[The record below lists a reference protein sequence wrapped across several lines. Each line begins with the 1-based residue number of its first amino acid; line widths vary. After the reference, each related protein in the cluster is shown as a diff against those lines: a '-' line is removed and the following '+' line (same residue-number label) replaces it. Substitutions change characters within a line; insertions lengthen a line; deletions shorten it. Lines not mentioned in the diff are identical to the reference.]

1 VNKQTKPARRQQKT
15 ANAVAEETP
24 APQEDDSRGAGR
36 PFPIVGIGAS
46 AGGLDITER
55 KRAEEA
61 LRESLE
67 RFQLANRATF
77 NAIWDWNL
85 QTDAVWWNEHVQTL
99 FGYRA
104 EEIEPGI
111 ESWTNRIHP
120 EDLDRVKTGI
130 HAAIDSGQDHW
141 FDHYR
146 FRRRDGMYAEVE
158 DRGYIARDASD
169 HPVRMIG
176 AMQDITERK
185 QKEQELKRIEW
196 LLTRK
201 RQPAEAQER
210 AYVPPYGDLVSLNT
224 CRLILDSVGEQ
235 VLTDII
241 GDYLDLLD
249 TSAAVYE
256 KNGDYGLGVF
266 SSGWCRF
273 MDAASRAVCGT
284 DDNREALACGRWH
297 CHESCWTNASR
308 VAIETG
314 QPADI
319 ECNGGIR
326 LYAVPVRV
334 GGKIVGSI
342 NFGYGD
348 PPRDPAKLKELAA
361 KYGVR
366 LEDLRQHAEAYES
379 RPPFIIE
386 LAKRRLQASAR
397 LLGEIIERKRAEQEL
412 RKSEERFK
420 LIFEYAPDAYYLND
434 LKGNFIDGNK
444 AAEKTTGY
452 KREELIG
459 GSFLKLNL
467 LPLNQLPKAVKLLAN
482 NAMGRPTGPDEFIL
496 RRKSGDKIP
505 VEISTH
511 PVKFGNRT
519 VVLGIARDIT
529 ERKRVEGEIR
539 RLNEELERRVKE
551 RTVQLETLNEELE
564 AFSHS
569 VSHDLRAPLRSI
581 NGFSQALLENY
592 KDRLDEQGQHYLE
605 RLSAASERMA
615 ELIDDLLLLSHV
627 ARAELKKSKVDLTA
641 LARSI
646 MQELHKTQPERQVE
660 FVLAPGLA
668 ASGDPNLMRT
678 LLENLLSNAWKF
690 TSKKPRARIEF
701 GMTYHDDKPV
711 FFIQDNGAGFD
722 MTYADKLFKPFQRL
736 HSLADFPGTGIGLA
750 SVRRIVHRHGGRA
763 WAKGKPN
770 EGATFYFT
778 I

>member
-1 VNKQTKPARRQQKT
+1 MKPARQQQKP
-15 ANAVAEETP
+15 ANAVPEETP
-24 APQEDDSRGAGR
+24 SPQADDSRGAGR
-36 PFPIVGIGAS
+36 PFPIVGIGA
-46 AGGLDITER
+46 
-55 KRAEEA
+55 
-61 LRESLE
+61 
-67 RFQLANRATF
+67 
-77 NAIWDWNL
+77 
-85 QTDAVWWNEHVQTL
+85 
-99 FGYRA
+99 
-104 EEIEPGI
+104 
-111 ESWTNRIHP
+111 
-120 EDLDRVKTGI
+120 
-130 HAAIDSGQDHW
+130 
-141 FDHYR
+141 
-146 FRRRDGMYAEVE
+146 
-158 DRGYIARDASD
+158 
-169 HPVRMIG
+169 
-176 AMQDITERK
+176 MQDITERK
-185 QKEQELKRIEW
+185 QKEQKLKRIEW

-201 RQPAEAQER
+201 RQPAEARER
-210 AYVPPYGDLVSLNT
+210 AYVPPYGNLVSLNT

-235 VLTDII
+235 VMTDII

-256 KNGDYGLGVF
+256 KNGDYALGIF

-273 MDAASRAVCGT
+273 MDAASRAVCGS

-297 CHESCWTNASR
+297 CHESCWTNASK

-319 ECNGGIR
+319 ECNGGIC
-326 LYAVPVRV
+326 LYAVPVRA
-334 GGKIVGSI
+334 GDEIVGSI

-348 PPRDPAKLKELAA
+348 PPRDPVKLKELAA

-397 LLGEIIERKRAEQEL
+397 LVGEIIERKRAEEEL
-412 RKSEERFK
+412 RKSEERFE

-529 ERKRVEGEIR
+529 ERKRVEGEIL

-551 RTVQLETLNEELE
+551 RTAQLETLNEELE

-581 NGFSQALLENY
+581 SGFSQALLENY

-627 ARAELKKSKVDLTA
+627 ARVELKKSKVDLTA

-646 MQELHKTQPERQVE
+646 MQELQKTQPERQVE

-690 TSKKPRARIEF
+690 TSKKPQARIEF

-711 FFIQDNGAGFD
+711 FFTQDNGAGFD

>member
-1 VNKQTKPARRQQKT
+1 MNKQTKPARRQQET
-15 ANAVAEETP
+15 ANAVPEGTLSRQA
-24 APQEDDSRGAGR
+24 DDSCSVGGQ
-36 PFPIVGIGAS
+36 FPIVG
-46 AGGLDITER
+46 
-55 KRAEEA
+55 
-61 LRESLE
+61 
-67 RFQLANRATF
+67 
-77 NAIWDWNL
+77 
-85 QTDAVWWNEHVQTL
+85 
-99 FGYRA
+99 
-104 EEIEPGI
+104 
-111 ESWTNRIHP
+111 
-120 EDLDRVKTGI
+120 
-130 HAAIDSGQDHW
+130 
-141 FDHYR
+141 
-146 FRRRDGMYAEVE
+146 
-158 DRGYIARDASD
+158 
-169 HPVRMIG
+169 IG

-201 RQPAEAQER
+201 RQPAEAREQ

-224 CRLILDSVGEQ
+224 CRLILDSVGKQ

-256 KNGDYGLGVF
+256 KNGDYALGIF

-273 MDAASRAVCGT
+273 MDAASRAVCGS

-297 CHESCWTNASR
+297 CHESCWTNASK

-326 LYAVPVRV
+326 LYAVPVRA
-334 GGKIVGSI
+334 GGEIVGSI

-397 LLGEIIERKRAEQEL
+397 LVGEIIERKRTEEEL
-412 RKSEERFK
+412 RKSEERFE

-529 ERKRVEGEIR
+529 ERKRVEGEIL

-551 RTVQLETLNEELE
+551 RTAQLETLNEELE

-581 NGFSQALLENY
+581 SGFSQALLENY

-627 ARAELKKSKVDLTA
+627 ARVELKKSKVDLTA

-646 MQELHKTQPERQVE
+646 MQELQKTQPERQVE

-690 TSKKPRARIEF
+690 TSKKPQARIEF

-711 FFIQDNGAGFD
+711 FFTQDNGAGFD

>member
-1 VNKQTKPARRQQKT
+1 MKKDKNTLAAAAELRR
-15 ANAVAEETP
+15 
-24 APQEDDSRGAGR
+24 
-36 PFPIVGIGAS
+36 
-46 AGGLDITER
+46 
-55 KRAEEA
+55 RAEER
-61 LRESLE
+61 LRESKKGEAARPGTKEETQRLLHELQMHQIELE
-67 RFQLANRATF
+67 MQNEE
-77 NAIWDWNL
+77 L
-85 QTDAVWWNEHVQTL
+85 QQS
-99 FGYRA
+99 RA
-104 EEIEPGI
+104 E
-111 ESWTNRIHP
+111 
-120 EDLDRVKTGI
+120 VKTGL
-130 HAAIDSGQDHW
+130 AQYTDLYTFAPVGY
-141 FDHYR
+141 FTLE
-146 FRRRDGMYAEVE
+146 RDGAISRVNLTGASLLGIERSRLMNRRFGLFVSDDFRPAFNAFLKKVFENQAKETCEAALRTDRNEPVWVHIEAIASE
-158 DRGYIARDASD
+158 DGQGCRAA
-169 HPVRMIG
+169 VV
-176 AMQDITERK
+176 DITERK
-185 QKEQELKRIEW
+185 Q
-196 LLTRK
+196 
-201 RQPAEAQER
+201 AEE
-210 AYVPPYGDLVSLNT
+210 
-224 CRLILDSVGEQ
+224 
-235 VLTDII
+235 
-241 GDYLDLLD
+241 
-249 TSAAVYE
+249 
-256 KNGDYGLGVF
+256 
-266 SSGWCRF
+266 
-273 MDAASRAVCGT
+273 
-284 DDNREALACGRWH
+284 
-297 CHESCWTNASR
+297 
-308 VAIETG
+308 
-314 QPADI
+314 
-319 ECNGGIR
+319 
-326 LYAVPVRV
+326 
-334 GGKIVGSI
+334 
-342 NFGYGD
+342 
-348 PPRDPAKLKELAA
+348 
-361 KYGVR
+361 
-366 LEDLRQHAEAYES
+366 
-379 RPPFIIE
+379 
-386 LAKRRLQASAR
+386 
-397 LLGEIIERKRAEQEL
+397 EL

-496 RRKSGDKIP
+496 RRKSGDNIP

-529 ERKRVEGEIR
+529 ERKRAEGEIL

-551 RTVQLETLNEELE
+551 RTAQLETLNEELE

-581 NGFSQALLENY
+581 GGFSQALLENY

-711 FFIQDNGAGFD
+711 FFTQDNGAGFD